1 MLILFKMKK
10 VKIISTILFYP
21 VRILAIVYLIVTLYS
36 AISVFTEWSYITREN
51 GNNFSVCYPFT
62 DTPFLNGHNSWG
74 YKLFNFLI
82 PIGFIGIF
90 FLILSN
96 IFNVFRQQR
105 LFTFYGV
112 KQLKWFCLINIF
124 ILPVNIL
131 LASVFSGEIEEGLDI
146 VAVVVFILGIFSF
159 FLAAIFK
166 QGLNLQNEQDL
177 YI

>member
-1 MLILFKMKK
+1 MKK

-96 IFNVFRQQR
+96 IFNVFRQPEIVYIVR
-105 LFTFYGV
+105 SKTV
-112 KQLKWFCLINIF
+112 KMV
-124 ILPVNIL
+124 LP
-131 LASVFSGEIEEGLDI
+131 
-146 VAVVVFILGIFSF
+146 
-159 FLAAIFK
+159 
-166 QGLNLQNEQDL
+166 
-177 YI
+177 Y

>member
-1 MLILFKMKK
+1 MKK

-36 AISVFTEWSYITREN
+36 AISVFTEWSYITRES
-51 GNNFSVCYPFT
+51 GMYFSVCYPFT
-62 DTPFLNGHNSWG
+62 DTPFLNGHNSMS

-96 IFNVFRQQR
+96 IFNVFRQPK
-105 LFTFYGV
+105 LFTDYGV

-131 LASVFSGEIEEGLDI
+131 LASIFTDKIEEGLDI
-146 VAVVVFILGIFSF
+146 VAVVVFILGIFSL